1 MKLQITHS
9 DYSFQKYDDKD
20 EHRVDIYLSVF
31 DVTSSNDYIE
41 VLRFVQNFVDEFG
54 KTHVVVPPSPPTLSE
69 LGLRYDAETGTVGP
83 KLAEMIGP
91 VFLDQKAGLAELVV
105 NTNLSTP
112 TGPFVKPTE
121 PSVPKMAVRS
131 NDSSPPQAQ
140 ITPAEAEALAYIA
153 QASKTRELDIARA
166 KIHPHP
172 EEVMDVKVE
181 QPAPAPAPELEPVK
195 EEPAPPADP
204 EPPTEDQLITEE
216 FQKGC
221 FNVKTLE
228 QAIELWSAFYSRMSK
243 FGKPF
248 TDARG
253 VDLTMA
259 LADAL
264 QIEAQE
270 AKAMIREAIKKMQ
283 VKPATPAEAPSE
295 TPKPAVLDLSETVEA
310 LVKKFEELE
319 SDPKLTESEVF
330 RSSIV
335 ICAVPGKQTTDPQR
349 VYSVMREALERHVKS
364 RNGSMIK
371 GFFPTDSILSDRILS
386 EKNAKFLMMTKVAK
400 LPIEKVEK

>member
-69 LGLRYDAETGTVGP
+69 LGLRYDEETGTVGP
-83 KLAEMIGP
+83 KPAEMIGP

-121 PSVPKMAVRS
+121 PA
-131 NDSSPPQAQ
+131 NPPAIEVAQ
-140 ITPAEAEALAYIA
+140 PVEMTTPHAP
-153 QASKTRELDIARA
+153 R
-166 KIHPHP
+166 P
-172 EEVMDVKVE
+172 EEAVMDVKVE
-181 QPAPAPAPELEPVK
+181 QPVK

>member
-1 MKLQITHS
+1 MKLVIEHS
-9 DYSFQKYDDKD
+9 DYHVYAD
-20 EHRVDIYLSVF
+20 ESGPDEFKGSISLRLLNMQTSRDYLRAL
-31 DVTSSNDYIE
+31 E
-41 VLRFVQNFVDEFG
+41 FVQNFVDEFG
-54 KTHVVVPPSPPTLSE
+54 KTHVVVPPPPPTLSE

-83 KLAEMIGP
+83 KPAEMIGP

-121 PSVPKMAVRS
+121 PA
-131 NDSSPPQAQ
+131 NPPAIEVAQ
-140 ITPAEAEALAYIA
+140 PVEMTTPHAP
-153 QASKTRELDIARA
+153 R
-166 KIHPHP
+166 P
-172 EEVMDVKVE
+172 EEAVMDVKVE
-181 QPAPAPAPELEPVK
+181 QPAPTPEPEPVK

-221 FNVKTLE
+221 FNVKTLD

-259 LADAL
+259 LADSL

-283 VKPATPAEAPSE
+283 AKPVAPAEAQSE
-295 TPKPAVLDLSETVEA
+295 ESKPAVLDLSETVEA

-335 ICAVPGKQTTDPQR
+335 ICAVPGKQATDPQR
-349 VYSVMREALERHVKS
+349 VYAVMREALEKHVKG
-364 RNGSMIK
+364 RNGSLIK

>member
-1 MKLQITHS
+1 MKLSIEHAKYSCYVSGDGTEHDANIS
-9 DYSFQKYDDKD
+9 LRLDNLRSSHDY
-20 EHRVDIYLSVF
+20 L
-31 DVTSSNDYIE
+31 E
-41 VLRFVQNFVDEFG
+41 VLRYVQNFVDEFD
-54 KTHVVVPPSPPTLSE
+54 KAHVVVEPPAPTLSE
-69 LGLRYDAETGTVGP
+69 LGLRYDEETGTVGP
-83 KLAEMIGP
+83 KPSENVGP
-91 VFLDQKAGLAELVV
+91 VFLDKRVGLAELVV
-105 NTNLSTP
+105 NKELSTP
-112 TGPFVKPTE
+112 TGPFVKPSE
-121 PSVPKMAVRS
+121 PA
-131 NDSSPPQAQ
+131 NPPAIEVAQ
-140 ITPAEAEALAYIA
+140 PVEMMTPHAP
-153 QASKTRELDIARA
+153 R
-166 KIHPHP
+166 P
-172 EEVMDVKVE
+172 EEAVMDVKVE
-181 QPAPAPAPELEPVK
+181 QPAPTPEPEPVK

-221 FNVKTLE
+221 FNVKTLD

-259 LADAL
+259 LADSL

-283 VKPATPAEAPSE
+283 AKPVAPAEAQSE
-295 TPKPAVLDLSETVEA
+295 ESKPAVLDLSETVEA

-335 ICAVPGKQTTDPQR
+335 ICAVPGKQATDPQR
-349 VYSVMREALERHVKS
+349 VYAVMREALEKHVKG
-364 RNGSMIK
+364 RNGSLIK

>member
-69 LGLRYDAETGTVGP
+69 LGLRYDEETGTVGP
-83 KLAEMIGP
+83 KPAEMIGP

-121 PSVPKMAVRS
+121 PA
-131 NDSSPPQAQ
+131 NPPAIEVAQ
-140 ITPAEAEALAYIA
+140 PVEMTTPHAP
-153 QASKTRELDIARA
+153 R
-166 KIHPHP
+166 P
-172 EEVMDVKVE
+172 EEAVMDVKVE
-181 QPAPAPAPELEPVK
+181 QPAPTPEPEPVK

>member
-9 DYSFQKYDDKD
+9 SFQKYEDKD

-41 VLRFVQNFVDEFG
+41 ALRFVQNFVDEFG
-54 KTHVVVPPSPPTLSE
+54 KTHVVVPPTPPTLSE
-69 LGLRYDAETGTVGP
+69 LGLRYDAETGIVGP
-83 KLAEMIGP
+83 KPAEMVGP
-91 VFLDQKAGLAELVV
+91 VFLDQKAGLAELIV
-105 NTNLSTP
+105 NSNLSTP
-112 TGPFVKPTE
+112 TGPFVRPSE
-121 PSVPKMAVRS
+121 PA
-131 NDSSPPQAQ
+131 NPPAIEVAQ
-140 ITPAEAEALAYIA
+140 PVEIPEV
-153 QASKTRELDIARA
+153 A
-166 KIHPHP
+166 KI
-172 EEVMDVKVE
+172 MDVKCETPMPVEVE
-181 QPAPAPAPELEPVK
+181 QPAPTPEPEPVK

-204 EPPTEDQLITEE
+204 EPPTEDQLIAKE
-216 FQKGC
+216 FMKGC

-283 VKPATPAEAPSE
+283 AKPAAPAETQPDES
-295 TPKPAVLDLSETVEA
+295 KPAVLDLSETVEA

-335 ICAVPGKQTTDPQR
+335 VCAVPGKQTTDPQR
-349 VYSVMREALERHVKS
+349 VYSVMREALEKHVKG
-364 RNGSMIK
+364 RNGSLIK